1 MDLTRPFQTVTPTL
15 DGDVLAVL
23 ARAADVPFT
32 PGQVQRVLGRHSE
45 EGIRKVLRRLTAHG
59 TVRSTRIGNAYT
71 YRLAEEH
78 LAYPHVLGL
87 ARLFDEFLE
96 RLEAALGKWAIQPV
110 YGAVFGSAARG
121 TMTVHSDIDLLLV
134 RPDDAAEDIWDRQVS
149 DLLTAVS
156 GWTGNDVR
164 DLQFTAAQIKQSGMD
179 EPVLRDVLRE
189 GLTVAGSARDFGRLL
204 RGRG

>member
-15 DGDVLAVL
+15 DGDVLVVL
-23 ARAADVPFT
+23 ARAADVSFT

-45 EGIRKVLRRLTAHG
+45 EGIRKVLRRLAEHG
-59 TVRSTRIGNAYT
+59 TVRSMRIGNAYT

-96 RLEAALGKWAIQPV
+96 RLGTTLGQWAVPPV

-134 RPDDAAEDIWDRQVS
+134 RPDDAAEDIWDEQVS
-149 DLLTAVS
+149 ELLTAVS

-164 DLQFTAAQIKQSGMD
+164 DLQFTAAQIRQSGRD

-189 GLTVAGSARDFGRLL
+189 GLTVAGSRREFTRLV
-204 RGRG
+204 RGQG